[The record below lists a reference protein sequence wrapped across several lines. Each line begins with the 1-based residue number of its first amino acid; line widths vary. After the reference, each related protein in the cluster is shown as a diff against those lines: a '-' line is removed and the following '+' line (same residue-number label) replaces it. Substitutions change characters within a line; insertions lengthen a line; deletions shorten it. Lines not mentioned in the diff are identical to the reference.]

1 MYFFNKLDN
10 FIMEAITI
18 HPQNGK
24 QLQAIKAVLKAMKIP
39 FEKFKIKESLYDS
52 EFVKMI
58 EESEQQVKEGKTK
71 YLSMDELAKTLNI
84 EDDL

>member
-1 MYFFNKLDN
+1 
-10 FIMEAITI
+10 MEAITI
-18 HPQNGK
+18 HPQNGE

-39 FEKFKIKESLYDS
+39 FEKLKAKESPYDP

-58 EESEQQVKEGKTK
+58 KESEQQVKEGKVT

-84 EDDL
+84 ENDV